1 MIPKKYLNGKHCRNM
16 NVYVNI
22 KYLLKNYEVFYGQG
36 KSEFNKSYYR
46 HSE

>member
-1 MIPKKYLNGKHCRNM
+1 MFIKKYLNRKHCRNM

-36 KSEFNKSYYR
+36 KSKFNKSCYGY
-46 HSE
+46 SE